1 MFRSPVR
8 RDGPRWRS
16 FVPVSTRV
24 YVASPDARADL
35 SAAAQAIAEAAGR
48 QSSPAVLFHPL
59 AAQASSARLVGASFD
74 EFARSTDEAETG
86 IIERFEAL
94 AAAGWRVVVPGDDPE
109 QTIARIAALLEG
121 H

>member
-1 MFRSPVR
+1 MFFSLVR

-59 AAQASSARLVGASFD
+59 AAQASSARSVGASLS
-74 EFARSTDEAETG
+74 ELPKRNKKKKKRNTPH
-86 IIERFEAL
+86 L
-94 AAAGWRVVVPGDDPE
+94 
-109 QTIARIAALLEG
+109 
-121 H
+121 